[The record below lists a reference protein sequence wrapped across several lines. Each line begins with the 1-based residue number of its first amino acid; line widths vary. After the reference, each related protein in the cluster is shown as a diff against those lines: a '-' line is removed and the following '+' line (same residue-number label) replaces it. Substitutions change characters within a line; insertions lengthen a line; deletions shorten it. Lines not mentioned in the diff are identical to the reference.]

1 MNKAKALYYSA
12 LVALLTALPSLASTN
27 QGTEFQSL
35 YDKLISY
42 VKGLPGIMAAL
53 AILVTSLYLA
63 FFGGKGP
70 LVFFGGVIAA
80 AAIFV
85 IPTIVEGMGGVTF

>member
-1 MNKAKALYYSA
+1 MKKVYYSVLA
-12 LVALLTALPSLASTN
+12 TLLLTMASMAQTN

-35 YDKLISY
+35 WNKMVSY
-42 VKGLPGIMAAL
+42 VQGLPGIIAAL
-53 AILVTSLYLA
+53 TILVFSLYMA

-70 LVFFGGVIAA
+70 LVFFGGIITA

-85 IPTIVEGMGGVTF
+85 IPNIVQGMGGSLF

>member
-1 MNKAKALYYSA
+1 MKKAYYSVLA
-12 LVALLTALPSLASTN
+12 TLLVAMTSMANTN

-35 YDKLISY
+35 WDKMISY
-42 VKGLPGIMAAL
+42 VQGLPGIMAAL
-53 AILVTSLYLA
+53 AILVVSLYMA

-70 LVFFGGVIAA
+70 LVFFGGIIAA

-85 IPTIVEGMGGVTF
+85 IPNIVQGMGGSLF

>member
-1 MNKAKALYYSA
+1 MKKAYYSVLA
-12 LVALLTALPSLASTN
+12 TLLLVASSMANTN

-35 YDKLISY
+35 WDKMISY
-42 VKGLPGIMAAL
+42 VQGLPGIMAAL
-53 AILVTSLYLA
+53 AILVVSLYMA

-70 LVFFGGVIAA
+70 LVFFGGIIAA

-85 IPTIVEGMGGVTF
+85 IPNIVQGMGGSLF

>member
-1 MNKAKALYYSA
+1 MKKAYYSVLA
-12 LVALLTALPSLASTN
+12 TLLVAMTSMAQTS

-35 YDKLISY
+35 WDKMISY
-42 VKGLPGIMAAL
+42 VQGLPGIMAAL
-53 AILVTSLYLA
+53 AILVVSLYMA

-70 LVFFGGVIAA
+70 LVFFGGIIAA

-85 IPTIVEGMGGVTF
+85 IPNIVQGMGGSLF

>member
-1 MNKAKALYYSA
+1 MKLKSIYHSA
-12 LVALLTALPSLASTN
+12 LVALLTIIPSFASTN

-35 YDKLISY
+35 YDKMIGY

-53 AILVTSLYLA
+53 AILVVSLYMA

-70 LVFFGGVIAA
+70 LVFFGGIIAA

-85 IPTIVEGMGGVTF
+85 VPTIVEGMGGATF